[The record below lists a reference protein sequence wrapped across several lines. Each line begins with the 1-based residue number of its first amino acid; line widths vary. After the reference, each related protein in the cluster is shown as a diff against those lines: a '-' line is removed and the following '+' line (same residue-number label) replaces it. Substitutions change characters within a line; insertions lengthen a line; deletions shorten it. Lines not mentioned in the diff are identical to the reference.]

1 MAKHRRSQRVSE
13 ESSEGLY
20 GESLKEGSRSVRVS
34 VTIDSGLLSFIDDYV
49 ERSERTN
56 RSAVFDQ
63 ALEMWVI
70 AQQKLNDVTYYT
82 TDRKKTKR
90 ENDEWSKVTK
100 GSAKRIW
107 S

>member
-1 MAKHRRSQRVSE
+1 M
-13 ESSEGLY
+13 
-20 GESLKEGSRSVRVS
+20 KEGSRSVRVS

-49 ERSERTN
+49 EGNEQTN

-70 AQQKLNDVTYYT
+70 AQQKLNDANYYT
-82 TDRKKTKR
+82 TDRKKSKR
-90 ENDEWSKVTK
+90 ENDDWSKVTK
-100 GSAKRIW
+100 ESAKRIW